1 LIGRKTDL
9 SPENI
14 TPNYL
19 ELSLGE
25 FLDLVASGRPA
36 PGGGSVAAVAVAL
49 AAGLS
54 GMAARLSA
62 DQLADASGLA
72 DRADASRRRVAPLAR
87 TDAEAYGRVLDAY
100 RESDPETRKERLRDT
115 LSGAADVPLAVA
127 EIGNEVAGIAARLV
141 EEGNPNLE
149 GDAMT
154 AVLLADA
161 GVRAA
166 TALAEINLS
175 SANVED
181 DRLGRANRLIYKT
194 SATVRRATE
203 GGGRG

>member
-1 LIGRKTDL
+1 MAL
-9 SPENI
+9 SPENT
-14 TPNYL
+14 TPDYL

-25 FLDLVASGRPA
+25 FLDRVASGGPA

-49 AAGLS
+49 AAALS
-54 GMAARLSA
+54 GMSARLSA
-62 DQLADASGLA
+62 DQLADAPELA

-87 TDAEAYGRVLDAY
+87 ADAASYGRVLDAY
-100 RESDPETRKERLRDT
+100 HLPREPDPETRTERIRDA
-115 LSGAADVPLAVA
+115 LSGAADVPLAIA
-127 EIGNEVAGIAARLV
+127 EVGNEVAGIAARLV

-154 AVLLADA
+154 AVLLAEV

-166 TALAEINLS
+166 AALAEINLS

-181 DRLGRANRLIYKT
+181 ERLGRTNRLVDMT
-194 SATVRRATE
+194 AATVRRAIQDD
-203 GGGRG
+203 GRG

>member
-1 LIGRKTDL
+1 MDL
-9 SPENI
+9 SPVNATSE
-14 TPNYL
+14 YL
-19 ELSLGE
+19 DLPLRE
-25 FLDLVASGRPA
+25 FLDLVASDGPA

-62 DQLADASGLA
+62 GHLADADGLA
-72 DRADASRRRVAPLAR
+72 ARADVSRRRVAPLAR
-87 TDAEAYGRVLDAY
+87 ADAESYGRVLDAY
-100 RESDPETRKERLRDT
+100 REPDSETRRERVRDA
-115 LSGAADVPLAVA
+115 LSGATDVPLAVA
-127 EIGNEVAGIAARLV
+127 EVGNEVVGIAARLV

-166 TALAEINLS
+166 AALAEINLS

-181 DRLGRANRLIYKT
+181 ERLGRAKELVDET
-194 SATVRRATE
+194 AATVRRAAE
-203 GGGRG
+203 GHRRG

>member
-1 LIGRKTDL
+1 
-9 SPENI
+9 
-14 TPNYL
+14 
-19 ELSLGE
+19 
-25 FLDLVASGRPA
+25 
-36 PGGGSVAAVAVAL
+36 
-49 AAGLS
+49 
-54 GMAARLSA
+54 MAARLSA
-62 DQLADASGLA
+62 AQLAEAPGLA
-72 DRADASRRRVAPLAR
+72 DRADASRLTAAPLAR
-87 TDAEAYGRVLDAY
+87 ADAESYGRVLDAY
-100 RESDPETRKERLRDT
+100 REPDSETRTARVRNA

-166 TALAEINLS
+166 ATLAEINLS

-181 DRLGRANRLIYKT
+181 DRLGRANELVEQT
-194 SATVRRATE
+194 AATVRRTGKE
-203 GGGRG
+203 EGRG

>member
-1 LIGRKTDL
+1 MDL
-9 SPENI
+9 SEEN
-14 TPNYL
+14 TASDYL
-19 ELSLGE
+19 DLSLGE
-25 FLDLVASGRPA
+25 FLDRVASDGAA
-36 PGGGSVAAVAVAL
+36 PGGGSVAAIAVAL
-49 AAGLS
+49 AAGLA

-62 DQLADASGLA
+62 AQLAEAPGLA
-72 DRADASRRRVAPLAR
+72 DRADASRLTVGRLAR
-87 TDAEAYGRVLDAY
+87 ADAESYGRVLDAY
-100 RESDPETRKERLRDT
+100 REPDSETRTARVRNA

-166 TALAEINLS
+166 ATLAEINLS
-175 SANVED
+175 SANVQD
-181 DRLGRANRLIYKT
+181 ARLGRANELVEQT
-194 SATVRRATE
+194 AATE
-203 GGGRG
+203 RRTGGEEGLG

>member
-1 LIGRKTDL
+1 
-9 SPENI
+9 
-14 TPNYL
+14 
-19 ELSLGE
+19 
-25 FLDLVASGRPA
+25 
-36 PGGGSVAAVAVAL
+36 VAAVAVAL

-54 GMAARLSA
+54 SMAARLSA
-62 DQLADASGLA
+62 GQLADASGLA
-72 DRADASRRRVAPLAR
+72 DLADAYRWRVAPLAR
-87 TDAEAYGRVLDAY
+87 ADAEAYGRVLDAY
-100 RESDPETRKERLRDT
+100 RESDPETRKERLRDA
-115 LSGAADVPLAVA
+115 LSGAADVPQNDA

-166 TALAEINLS
+166 AALAEINLS

-181 DRLGRANRLIYKT
+181 DRLGQANELVYRT
-194 SATVRRATE
+194 AATVRRATE

>member
-1 LIGRKTDL
+1 MAP
-9 SPENI
+9 SPENS
-14 TPNYL
+14 TSEYL
-19 ELSLGE
+19 DLSLRD
-25 FLDLVASGRPA
+25 FLDLVASGSPA
-36 PGGGSVAAVAVAL
+36 PGGGSVAALTVAL

-54 GMAARLSA
+54 GMAARLSTG
-62 DQLADASGLA
+62 QLADAPALA

-87 TDAEAYGRVLDAY
+87 TDAESYGRVLDAY
-100 RESDPETRKERLRDT
+100 RLPREPDPETRKERLRDA

-127 EIGNEVAGIAARLV
+127 EVGSEVAGIAARLV
-141 EEGNPNLE
+141 ERGNPNLE

-166 TALAEINLS
+166 ATLAEINLS

-181 DRLGRANRLIYKT
+181 DRLARANELVEKT
-194 SATVRRATE
+194 AATTRRSAK
-203 GGGRG
+203 GHGRG